1 MNNTIKNA
9 LRGALFFGAI
19 APPIGSVVY
28 SLGLIIGSF
37 FSSSPTD
44 FTSLIFMS
52 FFIAIFSYVFGLI
65 PALISGFILGNFGG
79 NFYSHK
85 RKVIAATLCMFIASI
100 CGLIYI
106 GAADSYFSIVW
117 QTVLMMGGPSFFAG
131 YIVIGMFE
139 RSYRFQKIE
148 ATNRT
153 T

>member
-19 APPIGSVVY
+19 APPIGSVVF
-28 SLGLIIGSF
+28 SLGLIVGSI

-44 FTSLIFMS
+44 FASLIFMS

-65 PALISGFILGNFGG
+65 PALISGFILGYFGG

-85 RKVIAATLCMFIASI
+85 RKLLAATLCMSIASI

-106 GAADSYFSIVW
+106 GAADS
-117 QTVLMMGGPSFFAG
+117 
-131 YIVIGMFE
+131 
-139 RSYRFQKIE
+139 
-148 ATNRT
+148 
-153 T
+153 